1 MSAAEWRGLGRKIGA
16 QSGAGPSF
24 VPEFFGWLLDGAA
37 PEQRARVLATLP
49 LVMRPLATGVF
60 RPMHARRA
68 HWQTPEAGKLCAIR
82 LIRPDDGF
90 SCHFPAIFSL

>member
-1 MSAAEWRGLGRKIGA
+1 M
-16 QSGAGPSF
+16 
-24 VPEFFGWLLDGAA
+24 A
-37 PEQRARVLATLP
+37 PLSTVVLPLYVLAP
-49 LVMRPLATGVF
+49 LSVVVPAPMATLATGVF

-90 SCHFPAIFSL
+90 SCHFPAIFSLSVYAVFPGQKLIPIMLNTDRLR